1 LAGTGF
7 AAGRAKYRGGKPLSV
22 IWRKSVNWNNFLLIL
37 EDDVNRLQVLYN
49 RFRQAL
55 AGLALMAATLL
66 GAVGVAQAQ
75 VTATPVAVPVTAT
88 ASAGYEYRL
97 GSGDKIRLIVFGEPD
112 LSGEFTISG
121 DGMVSLPL
129 IKEVRATGLTATQ
142 LQANVENAFKEG
154 YLRDPRVSI
163 EVLTFRPFYI
173 LGEVN
178 KPGEYP
184 YSNGITVV
192 NAVALASGYTYRAN
206 QKKVFIRHA
215 GTTVEEEVPLTT
227 MTMVA
232 PGDTVRI
239 AERYF

>member
-1 LAGTGF
+1 MLLTVILFGTGV
-7 AAGRAKYRGGKPLSV
+7 AA
-22 IWRKSVNWNNFLLIL
+22 N
-37 EDDVNRLQVLYN
+37 
-49 RFRQAL
+49 
-55 AGLALMAATLL
+55 
-66 GAVGVAQAQ
+66 AQ
-75 VTATPVAVPVTAT
+75 VVAAPADVPAAAT

-121 DGMVSLPL
+121 DGIVSLPL
-129 IKEVRATGLTATQ
+129 IRDVRAAGLTAPQ
-142 LQANVENAFKEG
+142 LQANVETAFKEG
-154 YLRDPRVSI
+154 YLKDPRVSI

-173 LGEVN
+173 LGEVV

-215 GTTVEEEVPLTT
+215 GATTEEEVPLTSA
-227 MTMVA
+227 TMVA
-232 PGDTVRI
+232 PGDTIRI

>member
-1 LAGTGF
+1 M
-7 AAGRAKYRGGKPLSV
+7 
-22 IWRKSVNWNNFLLIL
+22 
-37 EDDVNRLQVLYN
+37 NRLQVLYN

-66 GAVGVAQAQ
+66 GAGGVAQAQ
-75 VTATPVAVPVTAT
+75 VAATPVAVPVTAT

-129 IKEVRATGLTATQ
+129 IRDVRAGGLTASQ
-142 LQANVENAFKEG
+142 LQANVEDAFKEG
-154 YLRDPRVSI
+154 YLKDPRVSI

-184 YSNGITVV
+184 YSNGMTVV

-206 QKKVFIRHA
+206 QKKVFVRHA
-215 GTTVEEEVPLTT
+215 GSTAEEEVPLTSA
-227 MTMVA
+227 TMVA

>member
-1 LAGTGF
+1 M
-7 AAGRAKYRGGKPLSV
+7 
-22 IWRKSVNWNNFLLIL
+22 
-37 EDDVNRLQVLYN
+37 
-49 RFRQAL
+49 
-55 AGLALMAATLL
+55 GLALMAATLF
-66 GAVGVAQAQ
+66 GTSVMAQAQ
-75 VTATPVAVPVTAT
+75 AVAAPAAIPVSAV
-88 ASAGYEYRL
+88 ASTGFEYRL
-97 GSGDKIRLIVFGEPD
+97 GSGDKIRLIIFGEPD

-129 IKEVRATGLTATQ
+129 IKEVRAAGQTATQ
-142 LQANVENAFKEG
+142 LQVNVENAFKEG
-154 YLRDPRVSI
+154 YLKDPRVSI
-163 EVLTFRPFYI
+163 EVLSFRPFYI

-206 QKKVFIRHA
+206 QKKVLIRHA
-215 GTTVEEEVPLTT
+215 GATGEEEVPLTST
-227 MTMVA
+227 TMVA

>member
-1 LAGTGF
+1 VNKVHVFFNRLRHILAGGILLAVTLFGTG
-7 AAGRAKYRGGKPLSV
+7 
-22 IWRKSVNWNNFLLIL
+22 
-37 EDDVNRLQVLYN
+37 
-49 RFRQAL
+49 
-55 AGLALMAATLL
+55 M
-66 GAVGVAQAQ
+66 VAQAQ
-75 VTATPVAVPVTAT
+75 VVTSPATVPATATINP
-88 ASAGYEYRL
+88 GYEYRL
-97 GSGDKIRLIVFGEPD
+97 GSGDKIRLIVFGESD

-129 IKEVRATGLTATQ
+129 IKEVRAAGLTATQ
-142 LQANVENAFKEG
+142 LQANVEGAFKEG

-163 EVLTFRPFYI
+163 EVLSFRPFYI

-178 KPGEYP
+178 RPGEYP

-215 GTTVEEEVPLTT
+215 GAMAEEEIPLTST
-227 MTMVA
+227 TMVA

>member
-1 LAGTGF
+1 MAVTLFGTG
-7 AAGRAKYRGGKPLSV
+7 V
-22 IWRKSVNWNNFLLIL
+22 
-37 EDDVNRLQVLYN
+37 
-49 RFRQAL
+49 
-55 AGLALMAATLL
+55 
-66 GAVGVAQAQ
+66 VAQAQ
-75 VTATPVAVPVTAT
+75 VVAATPSVPAAAA
-88 ASAGYEYRL
+88 ASAGYEYKL
-97 GSGDKIRLIVFGEPD
+97 GSGDKIRVIIFGEPD

-121 DGMVSLPL
+121 DGIVSLPL
-129 IKEVRATGLTATQ
+129 IRDVRAGGLTASQ

-154 YLRDPRVSI
+154 YLKDPRVSI

-173 LGEVN
+173 LGEVV

-215 GTTVEEEVPLTT
+215 GATVEEEVPLSSATP
-227 MTMVA
+227 VA
-232 PGDTVRI
+232 PGDTIRI

>member
-1 LAGTGF
+1 VNSLQLISIRFSRAIAVLIFMSAACLMGVNFAG
-7 AAGRAKYRGGKPLSV
+7 
-22 IWRKSVNWNNFLLIL
+22 I
-37 EDDVNRLQVLYN
+37 
-49 RFRQAL
+49 
-55 AGLALMAATLL
+55 
-66 GAVGVAQAQ
+66 AQAQ
-75 VTATPVAVPVTAT
+75 VVASTPTPSVPAAPIAATP
-88 ASAGYEYRL
+88 SGYEYRL
-97 GSGDKIRLIVFGEPD
+97 GSGDKIRVIIFGEPD

-121 DGMVSLPL
+121 DGVVALPL
-129 IKEVRATGLTATQ
+129 IREVKAAGLTASQ
-142 LQANVENAFKEG
+142 LQATVENAFKEG
-154 YLRDPRVSI
+154 YLKDPRVSI

-192 NAVALASGYTYRAN
+192 NAVALASGFTYRAN

-215 GTTVEEEVPLTT
+215 GATAEEEAPLTSST
-227 MTMVA
+227 LVA

>member
-1 LAGTGF
+1 M
-7 AAGRAKYRGGKPLSV
+7 
-22 IWRKSVNWNNFLLIL
+22 
-37 EDDVNRLQVLYN
+37 NRLQVLYN

-66 GAVGVAQAQ
+66 GAGGVAQAQ
-75 VTATPVAVPVTAT
+75 VAATPVAVPVTAT

-154 YLRDPRVSI
+154 YLKDPRVSI

-227 MTMVA
+227 MTLVA

>member
-1 LAGTGF
+1 
-7 AAGRAKYRGGKPLSV
+7 
-22 IWRKSVNWNNFLLIL
+22 
-37 EDDVNRLQVLYN
+37 VNRLQVLYN

-66 GAVGVAQAQ
+66 GAGGVAQAQ
-75 VTATPVAVPVTAT
+75 VAATPVAVPVTAT

-129 IKEVRATGLTATQ
+129 IRDVRAGGLTASQ
-142 LQANVENAFKEG
+142 LQANVEDAFKEG
-154 YLRDPRVSI
+154 YLKDPRVSI

-184 YSNGITVV
+184 YSNGMTVV

-206 QKKVFIRHA
+206 QKKVFVRHA
-215 GTTVEEEVPLTT
+215 GSTAEEEVPLTSA
-227 MTMVA
+227 TMVA

>member
-1 LAGTGF
+1 M
-7 AAGRAKYRGGKPLSV
+7 
-22 IWRKSVNWNNFLLIL
+22 
-37 EDDVNRLQVLYN
+37 DRLQVLYG
-49 RFRQAL
+49 RFRRAL
-55 AGLALMAATLL
+55 AGLVLMAVTLF
-66 GAVGVAQAQ
+66 GTGVVAQAQ
-75 VTATPVAVPVTAT
+75 VVAATPSVPAAAA
-88 ASAGYEYRL
+88 ASAGYEYKL
-97 GSGDKIRLIVFGEPD
+97 GSGDKIRVIIFGEPD

-121 DGMVSLPL
+121 DGIVSLPL
-129 IKEVRATGLTATQ
+129 IRDVRAGGLTASQ

-154 YLRDPRVSI
+154 YLKDPRVSI

-173 LGEVN
+173 LGEVV

-215 GTTVEEEVPLTT
+215 GATVEEEVPLSSATP
-227 MTMVA
+227 VA
-232 PGDTVRI
+232 PGDTIRI

>member
-1 LAGTGF
+1 M
-7 AAGRAKYRGGKPLSV
+7 
-22 IWRKSVNWNNFLLIL
+22 
-37 EDDVNRLQVLYN
+37 NRLQVFSI
-49 RFRQAL
+49 RIRQAL
-55 AGLALMAATLL
+55 IGGGLTAVTLL
-66 GAVGVAQAQ
+66 GMGVTAQAQ
-75 VTATPVAVPVTAT
+75 MIAAPATVPVAAT

-97 GSGDKIRLIVFGEPD
+97 GSGDKIRLIIFGEPD

-129 IKEVRATGLTATQ
+129 IKEVRAAGQTATQ
-142 LQANVENAFKEG
+142 LQVNVENAFKEG
-154 YLRDPRVSI
+154 YLKDPRVSI
-163 EVLTFRPFYI
+163 EVLSFRPFYI

-206 QKKVFIRHA
+206 QKKVLIRHA
-215 GTTVEEEVPLTT
+215 GATGEEEVPLTST
-227 MTMVA
+227 TMVA

>member
-1 LAGTGF
+1 M
-7 AAGRAKYRGGKPLSV
+7 
-22 IWRKSVNWNNFLLIL
+22 
-37 EDDVNRLQVLYN
+37 DRLQVLYS
-49 RFRQAL
+49 RFRWAL
-55 AGLALMAATLL
+55 TGLVFVAATLF
-66 GAVGVAQAQ
+66 GAGGTAQAQ
-75 VTATPVAVPVTAT
+75 VTAAPADVPATAT

-97 GSGDKIRLIVFGEPD
+97 GSGDKIRLIIFGEPD

-121 DGMVSLPL
+121 DGVVSLPL
-129 IKEVRATGLTATQ
+129 IRDVRAAGLTASQ

-154 YLRDPRVSI
+154 YLKDPRVSI

-173 LGEVN
+173 LGEVV

-215 GTTVEEEVPLTT
+215 GATAEEEVPLTSA
-227 MTMVA
+227 TMVA
-232 PGDTVRI
+232 PGDTIRI

>member
-1 LAGTGF
+1 M
-7 AAGRAKYRGGKPLSV
+7 
-22 IWRKSVNWNNFLLIL
+22 
-37 EDDVNRLQVLYN
+37 NRLQVLYN

>member
-1 LAGTGF
+1 M
-7 AAGRAKYRGGKPLSV
+7 
-22 IWRKSVNWNNFLLIL
+22 
-37 EDDVNRLQVLYN
+37 DRLQVLFN
-49 RFRQAL
+49 RFRTILTGLVFSAMTL
-55 AGLALMAATLL
+55 FGTGLA
-66 GAVGVAQAQ
+66 AQAQ
-75 VTATPVAVPVTAT
+75 VVTAPAEVPVTAT
-88 ASAGYEYRL
+88 ANSGYEYRL

-121 DGMVSLPL
+121 DGIVSLPL
-129 IKEVRATGLTATQ
+129 IKEVRAAGQTATQ

-154 YLRDPRVSI
+154 YLKDPRVSI
-163 EVLTFRPFYI
+163 EVLSFRPFYI

-215 GTTVEEEVPLTT
+215 GATAEEEVPLTSV
-227 MTMVA
+227 TMVA
-232 PGDTVRI
+232 PGDTIRI

>member
-1 LAGTGF
+1 MTLFGTG
-7 AAGRAKYRGGKPLSV
+7 S
-22 IWRKSVNWNNFLLIL
+22 
-37 EDDVNRLQVLYN
+37 
-49 RFRQAL
+49 
-55 AGLALMAATLL
+55 M
-66 GAVGVAQAQ
+66 AQAQ
-75 VTATPVAVPVTAT
+75 VVAAPAVVPVTAT
-88 ASAGYEYRL
+88 PSSGYEYRL
-97 GSGDKIRLIVFGEPD
+97 GSGDKIRLIIFGEPD

-129 IKEVRATGLTATQ
+129 IKEVKAAGLTATQ
-142 LQANVENAFKEG
+142 LQGNVESAFKEG
-154 YLRDPRVSI
+154 YLKDPRVSI
-163 EVLTFRPFYI
+163 EVLSFRPFYI

-206 QKKVFIRHA
+206 QKKVLIRHA
-215 GTTVEEEVPLTT
+215 GATAEEEVPLTSA
-227 MTMVA
+227 TMVA

>member
-1 LAGTGF
+1 
-7 AAGRAKYRGGKPLSV
+7 
-22 IWRKSVNWNNFLLIL
+22 
-37 EDDVNRLQVLYN
+37 VNRLNIFSN
-49 RFRQAL
+49 RLRQAL
-55 AGLALMAATLL
+55 AGLAITAMTLL
-66 GAVGVAQAQ
+66 GTGSVVQAQ
-75 VTATPVAVPVTAT
+75 VVAAPAVVPTAATATT
-88 ASAGYEYRL
+88 GYEYRL
-97 GSGDKIRLIVFGEPD
+97 GSGDKVRLIIFGEPD

-154 YLRDPRVSI
+154 YLKDPRVSI
-163 EVLTFRPFYI
+163 EVLSFRPFYI

-215 GTTVEEEVPLTT
+215 GATAEEETPLTSI
-227 MTMVA
+227 TMVA

>member
-1 LAGTGF
+1 MATILFGVSLAMQMP
-7 AAGRAKYRGGKPLSV
+7 AAAQIVAEAPKVP
-22 IWRKSVNWNNFLLIL
+22 
-37 EDDVNRLQVLYN
+37 
-49 RFRQAL
+49 A
-55 AGLALMAATLL
+55 AATVTS
-66 GAVGVAQAQ
+66 VG
-75 VTATPVAVPVTAT
+75 
-88 ASAGYEYRL
+88 GYEYRL
-97 GSGDKIRLIVFGEPD
+97 GSGDKIRLIIFGEPD

-121 DGMVSLPL
+121 DGQVSLPL
-129 IKEVRATGLTATQ
+129 IKDVKATGLTATE
-142 LQANVENAFKEG
+142 LQANIEGAFKEG

-163 EVLTFRPFYI
+163 EVLSFRPFYI

-215 GTTVEEEVPLTT
+215 GASSEEETPLSSTT
-227 MTMVA
+227 LVA
-232 PGDTVRI
+232 PGDTIRI